1 MSKDM
6 TLQEM
11 TTGQIAKAVANY
23 RAMLEKHAGNF
34 PSDAVQVVLGDPD
47 FAAQQ
52 FTLFRERVE
61 ARSGIIVRDF
71 VVDLNLVGM
80 VAINATGRAKYLNNR
95 VVAKMPRATVPN
107 GKLHFFQIG
116 RYTPAGEVEAEYS
129 KRGLVAV
136 DPHTLAAFNAANPE
150 FADECPNG
158 TQWKDTDGDFCYA
171 TFDRW
176 LDKRDVYVDQNDNDW
191 SDGWWFAGVSK

>member
-11 TTGQIAKAVANY
+11 TAGQISKAVANY

-34 PSDAVQVVLGDPD
+34 PVDVVQDVLGDRD
-47 FAAQQ
+47 FAAAQ
-52 FTLFRERVE
+52 FALFCERVE

-71 VVDLNLVGM
+71 TVCFRLVGM
-80 VAINATGRAKYLNNR
+80 AAIEATGRAKYVHAN
-95 VVAKMPRATVPN
+95 VVASMPGPTAPE
-107 GKLHFFQIG
+107 GKLHFFQTG
-116 RYTPAGEVEAEYS
+116 RYTPAAEVEAEYS

-150 FADECPNG
+150 FADERPNV
-158 TQWKDTDGDFCYA
+158 TQWKDADGGFCYA
-171 TFDRW
+171 TFGGWRGM
-176 LDKRDVYVDQNDNDW
+176 RRVGVGH
-191 SDGWWFAGVSK
+191 SDGGWFDCWWFAGVGK